1 MKSDVIITITDSHIM
16 DDETTGATLTT
27 VGKFW
32 GNSMDYY
39 IVYAEQDE
47 ELSGSETEIHV
58 ENENKVTMTRRGKYN
73 TTLVIEPNQ
82 RHNCFYNTPAGELMM
97 GIFAKTVVSE
107 VDELG
112 GELTFSYTI
121 DFNSGFASENELK
134 ITIRKKD
141 RTQCQC

>member
-1 MKSDVIITITDSHIM
+1 MKSDVIITITDFHKM
-16 DDETTGATLTT
+16 DEETSGSTLTT

-32 GNSMDYY
+32 GNSMDYH

-58 ENENKVTMTRRGKYN
+58 ENESKVTLTRRGRYN
-73 TTLVIEPNQ
+73 SCLVIEPNQ
-82 RHNCFYNTPAGELMM
+82 RHNCFYSTPAGEIMM
-97 GIFAKTVVSE
+97 GIFAKKVQSE

-112 GELTFSYTI
+112 GELFFNYTI

-134 ITIRKKD
+134 ITIRKKELS
-141 RTQCQC
+141 QCQC